1 MERQS
6 SSAAGS
12 NRIRL
17 EDRERWE
24 KTIQAISQEVTDE
37 EFTSWFSGLRLADL
51 NSNHAYLL
59 VSTSYRKEW
68 MARQYTD
75 FLEGVMGKAW
85 GRKIAVRFLTV
96 DEYYHRIERDS
107 RPTGSRKTSTASLE
121 NSTLNP
127 MYTFTNFVVGENNRM
142 THAAALAVAESP
154 ALFYNP
160 LFIHGGVGLGKTH
173 ILQAIGHKIQDLHPG
188 LRIFYS
194 AAETFMNEFVDAIK
208 RGDRVEFNDKYR
220 NIDVLLIDDVHFLA
234 GREGTQDEFFHT
246 FNSLHNDHKQIVI
259 SSDRPPKDI
268 PTLSDR
274 LRSRFGWGLIS
285 DIQPPDFETRLAIL
299 RRKCELSNI
308 PLDNE
313 ILLYIADKVRMNVR
327 ELEGALLRLAAH
339 TRSSHK
345 PLTLKITTQL
355 LADLIPEE
363 FRQLSI
369 DTIQRRVAEYFHV
382 KPSDLLGKN
391 RSRSIALPRHIAM
404 YLCKTLTDHS
414 LTEIGTYFGNKDHT
428 TVLYSCRK
436 IQNNISSDNDFRRTV
451 DRIKTFVKKV
461 VNR

>member
-173 ILQAIGHKIQDLHPG
+173 ILQAIGHKIQDLHPVG
-188 LRIFYS
+188 FSLFLHTNKAISFPKKNQKFINR
-194 AAETFMNEFVDAIK
+194 TF
-208 RGDRVEFNDKYR
+208 
-220 NIDVLLIDDVHFLA
+220 
-234 GREGTQDEFFHT
+234 
-246 FNSLHNDHKQIVI
+246 S
-259 SSDRPPKDI
+259 
-268 PTLSDR
+268 
-274 LRSRFGWGLIS
+274 
-285 DIQPPDFETRLAIL
+285 
-299 RRKCELSNI
+299 
-308 PLDNE
+308 
-313 ILLYIADKVRMNVR
+313 
-327 ELEGALLRLAAH
+327 
-339 TRSSHK
+339 
-345 PLTLKITTQL
+345 
-355 LADLIPEE
+355 
-363 FRQLSI
+363 
-369 DTIQRRVAEYFHV
+369 
-382 KPSDLLGKN
+382 
-391 RSRSIALPRHIAM
+391 
-404 YLCKTLTDHS
+404 
-414 LTEIGTYFGNKDHT
+414 
-428 TVLYSCRK
+428 
-436 IQNNISSDNDFRRTV
+436 
-451 DRIKTFVKKV
+451 
-461 VNR
+461 